1 MSDPSS
7 DDTAINISKDKLLE
21 WLETKNRTFGWDAL
35 AAYDR
40 ATINAAF
47 REQYLRRY
55 TGGGRLPVITGSEP
69 VGDRVYRFFENISL
83 GSILVSFEESSIEKT
98 APVARVTLP
107 VVGGRETQYEYAG
120 GSFVTCKR
128 INEITA
134 LNEPNITGLIN
145 FMPLQQIGHVGV
157 IALDLAD
164 GTYQANFGE
173 TIWDPGENSS
183 LLKEEFTKWDKAD
196 RQWIV
201 SRVQRNIG
209 ELAIQSF
216 ALRTQ
221 RKVPSASRSEVG
233 YGEGAVVA
241 FLKMD
246 DPFETSTWPVRE
258 TDVAYLVPDDSADE
272 YTATIILQD
281 ARLLLA
287 CLKAYFVGTS
297 DVWAVLM
304 PPPAPFAARVNR
316 ANAYTRLEV
325 TEGILNVYNK
335 DWISRELQQSRYPVV
350 ALEGAT
356 VPLAANGPKV
366 SIEVEGRDT
375 SSRFDD
381 VFMIRVQVP
390 SIVVNLETWYND
402 GNPNSGLLR
411 CQIKISGAVAIRY
424 KLQLNV
430 VTQQIEA
437 NVVSVAVYEVDA
449 SEYNYKS
456 NILSWRDTKPI
467 VLDLTGKIFERMAG
481 KVRVETGLETVPLRS
496 LLLDWPFETRLSQ
509 AALRQD
515 MAMFGHIAPGSADF
529 TVTNQFPVLAA
540 GSTHDFAISKPGSG
554 VTWSV
559 RNLPGETHYPGSI
572 SSTGRYTAPTL
583 AQLSGSQVQ
592 VVVQAVVGLTRASAL
607 VTTVRRSLELNPLI
621 QFTKIQSRSDTK
633 ISFGSLSNTPAV
645 WTGPAAEDGTLQ
657 LIPGEP
663 NARLFIPPETAI
675 ANALVRVVPIS
686 VTVGSLTECVF
697 VAVLH
702 NLLPIFQ
709 PLASQF
715 DSANRTVQLS
725 LENDPPGITWEVVAG
740 SATIASNGLLTA
752 DADPLLPF
760 ALVVATYQAPIPGL
774 PPYWGYILLALPLV
788 SFPPEPPAP
797 EDSNLLVC
805 IG

>member
-7 DDTAINISKDKLLE
+7 DDTAIDISKDKLLE
-21 WLETKNRTFGWDAL
+21 WLQTKNRTFGWDAL
-35 AAYDR
+35 AAFDR

-55 TGGGRLPVITGSEP
+55 TGGGRLPLITGSEP

-83 GSILVSFEESSIEKT
+83 GSALVSFEESSIEKT
-98 APVARVTLP
+98 APVTRVTLP

-120 GSFVTCKR
+120 ESFVTCKR

-134 LNEPNITGLIN
+134 LNAPNISGLIN

-173 TIWDPGENSS
+173 TIWDPGENSR

-201 SRVQRNIG
+201 SRVRRNTG
-209 ELAIQSF
+209 ALAIQSF

-221 RKVPSASRSEVG
+221 RKAPSASRAEVG

-241 FLKMD
+241 FIKMD
-246 DPFETSTWPVRE
+246 DSFETSTWPVRE
-258 TDVAYLVPDDSADE
+258 SDVAYLVPDDSANE

-281 ARLLLA
+281 ARLLVA
-287 CLKAYFVGTS
+287 CLKAYFVGDS
-297 DVWAVLM
+297 ENWAVLM

-316 ANAYTRLEV
+316 ANANTRLEV
-325 TEGILNVYNK
+325 TEGLLNVNYN
-335 DWISRELQQSRYPVV
+335 DWIVWPLPGSRYPAV
-350 ALEGAT
+350 ALRGTT

-366 SIEVEGRDT
+366 SIEVEGRD
-375 SSRFDD
+375 SSGRFND
-381 VFMIRVQVP
+381 VFLIKVEVP
-390 SIVVNLETWYND
+390 SVVVQLETSYTD
-402 GNPNSGLLR
+402 GNPNNGTRR
-411 CQIKISGAVAIRY
+411 CQIKISGSVAIRY
-424 KLQLNV
+424 KLQLNAT
-430 VTQQIEA
+430 TQKIEA
-437 NVVSVAVYEVDA
+437 NVLSAAVSGVDA
-449 SEYNYKS
+449 SEYNYDSEVVSWGDVKS
-456 NILSWRDTKPI
+456 T
-467 VLDLTGKIFERMAG
+467 VLLLTTMIFERMAG
-481 KVRVETGLETVPLRS
+481 KVRVATGLETVPLRS
-496 LLLDWPFETRLSQ
+496 LLLDRPFETRLSL

-515 MAMFGHIAPGSADF
+515 MAMFGHIAPGWLDF
-529 TVTNQFPVLAA
+529 TVTDQFPILAA
-540 GSTHDFAISKPGSG
+540 GGTHDFGISKPGSG

-592 VVVQAVVGLTRASAL
+592 VVVEAVKGLTRASAL

-633 ISFGSLSNTPAV
+633 ISYGSRSVFPAL
-645 WTGPAAEDGTLQ
+645 WEGPAAEDGTLQ
-657 LIPGEP
+657 VIPGEP
-663 NARLFIPPETAI
+663 KARLFIPPETAI
-675 ANALVRVVPIS
+675 ANALIRVVPIS
-686 VTVGSLTECVF
+686 VTVGDLTERVF

-752 DADPLLPF
+752 DADPVLPF

-774 PPYWGYILLALPLV
+774 PPYWGYILLSLPLV
-788 SFPPEPPAP
+788 PFPPEPPAP
-797 EDSNLLVC
+797 EASNLLVC